1 MLVHYRLK
9 GKNCQVYLD
18 LWIRYLKEKLHM
30 ENNPQMPSQPTPNQ
44 GQYPPPPYQGYPP
57 SVPGYPQMPSQP
69 TPNQGQYPS
78 PPYQGYPPSAPD
90 YPQMPPNPSYQQ
102 VPSQPN
108 QGLALSPQPARLR
121 RVLRRS
127 RGLRQMLVGGIL
139 VVGGIL
145 ASVISYSFASSAA
158 QSGSTGYY
166 TIFTGAIVIGAIY
179 NIVGFFRWIMG
190 R

>member
-1 MLVHYRLK
+1 
-9 GKNCQVYLD
+9 
-18 LWIRYLKEKLHM
+18 M

-44 GQYPPPPYQGYPP
+44 GQYPPPLYQGYPP
-57 SVPGYPQMPSQP
+57 SAPDYPQMPSQP
-69 TPNQGQYPS
+69 TPNQGQYP
-78 PPYQGYPPSAPD
+78 PPSYQGYPPSSSG
-90 YPQMPPNPSYQQ
+90 YPQMPPNQSYPQ
-102 VPSQPN
+102 VPPQPN
-108 QGLALSPQPARLR
+108 QGLAPSPQPARPR

-127 RGLRQMLVGGIL
+127 RGLRQMLVGVIL

-158 QSGSTGYY
+158 QSGSTAYY

-179 NIVGFFRWIMG
+179 TIVGFFRWIMG